1 MTDNT
6 DQHDLTKPDYV
17 NPDGSEV
24 IVCGNDE
31 TLEAFIERAIE
42 FTAPKPKVSDEQM
55 RQESIRD
62 IAAERRQLAEQAT
75 VAAREA
81 HRDTG
86 TQVRVYTAPE
96 MMDSRTSRALRLIS
110 YLGVTFTAEDG
121 EDAVNAFCSL
131 LLLAGAA
138 LEEFDLAI
146 EPVIKLAGKF
156 RARTDVKPEVASNAV
171 AAAILRVMPSRLSMF
186 ADDRE
191 AQRVHVVDALAMAIA
206 KAWDDCEIAHD
217 LRVDPLE
224 LWKVSAD
231 RLLSGEG
238 DMLEA
243 CQPPKCAVPYAPA
256 PLRRRP

>member
-1 MTDNT
+1 MTEDDTELATHLHDMAAGVHSQAVT
-6 DQHDLTKPDYV
+6 D
-17 NPDGSEV
+17 E
-24 IVCGNDE
+24 E
-31 TLEAFIERAIE
+31 
-42 FTAPKPKVSDEQM
+42 M
-55 RQESIRD
+55 RQESIRH

-75 VAAREA
+75 AAAREA
-81 HRDTG
+81 HCDTG
-86 TQVRVYTAPE
+86 MQVRVYTAPE
-96 MMDSRTSRALRLIS
+96 MMDSLTSRALRLIS

-121 EDAVNAFCSL
+121 EDAVNAFCSV

-138 LEEFDLAI
+138 LEQFDLAI

-171 AAAILRVMPSRLSMF
+171 AAAMLAPFTLGDLRGVTPASSNL
-186 ADDRE
+186 
-191 AQRVHVVDALAMAIA
+191 VDALAMAIA

-231 RLLSGEG
+231 RLLSGDG
-238 DMLEA
+238 DTLEA

>member
-1 MTDNT
+1 MTEDDLATNLLDMASGVRSQAVT
-6 DQHDLTKPDYV
+6 D
-17 NPDGSEV
+17 E
-24 IVCGNDE
+24 E
-31 TLEAFIERAIE
+31 
-42 FTAPKPKVSDEQM
+42 M
-55 RQESIRD
+55 RQESIRH

-75 VAAREA
+75 AAAREA

-96 MMDSRTSRALRLIS
+96 MMDSRASRALRLIS

-138 LEEFDLAI
+138 LEEFNLAI

-156 RARTDVKPEVASNAV
+156 RSRTDVKPEVASNAV
-171 AAAILRVMPSRLSMF
+171 AAAILSVFWERGCYLNQP
-186 ADDRE
+186 AERE
-191 AQRVHVVDALAMAIA
+191 HAQRLTDVVDALAMAIA
-206 KAWDDCEIAHD
+206 KAWDDCEIAYD

-224 LWKVSAD
+224 LWRVSAE
-231 RLLSGEG
+231 RLMSGEG
-238 DMLEA
+238 DTLEA

-256 PLRRRP
+256 PLGRRP